1 MKQASDRQVKL
12 RAPQAVETT
21 TLRTWRPAGT
31 PRDLAV
37 LLAHGAGSALDE
49 RVLVTVAGGLADR
62 GVTSATFNFAYRQAG
77 RRPPDRA
84 DRLQRAFVDVLTALT
99 AATGISRTVIG
110 GRSMGGRIAT
120 MLLADGHGD
129 GAVALGYPLCPGGR
143 RPPDPRRTTHW
154 PRITAPLLFVHGD
167 RDRLCPVDALDEARH
182 EHLRDTAHCAHVVA
196 GADHGFAVRV
206 RDDRSTAEVDAEL
219 LDTIDRWI
227 RTAIEENRHG

>member
-49 RVLVTVAGGLADR
+49 RVLVTVAGGL
-62 GVTSATFNFAYRQAG
+62 
-77 RRPPDRA
+77 A

>member
-1 MKQASDRQVKL
+1 MKQACGHQVKL
-12 RAPQAVETT
+12 RPPQAGDTT
-21 TLRTWRPAGT
+21 TLRVWQPTAA
-31 PRDLAV
+31 PRDIAV

-62 GVTSATFNFAYRQAG
+62 GVTSATFNFAYREAG

-99 AATGISRTVIG
+99 AVTGIARTVLG

-120 MLLADGHGD
+120 MLLADGHGA
-129 GAVALGYPLCPGGR
+129 GGVAMGYPLWPGGR
-143 RPPDPRRTTHW
+143 RPADARRTAHW
-154 PRITAPLLFVHGD
+154 PRITAPVLFVHGD
-167 RDRLCPVDALDEARH
+167 RDRLCPVDALDLARH
-182 EHLRDTAHCAHVVA
+182 EHLRDTAHCAHVVT

-219 LDTIDRWI
+219 IDTIDAWLR
-227 RTAIEENRHG
+227 AAVEENRHG